1 MASRNSCRVRTAL
14 EPNTPHH
21 PTTWMSSKEV
31 TSRPPRGGREDLSKS
46 RKEKAMNY
54 ETPEVKTV
62 GAAKDVIERNGVPKQ
77 MQGPD
82 GTGAQHS
89 TPSYDLDD

>member
-1 MASRNSCRVRTAL
+1 
-14 EPNTPHH
+14 
-21 PTTWMSSKEV
+21 
-31 TSRPPRGGREDLSKS
+31 
-46 RKEKAMNY
+46 MNY